1 MLNKKNRSVIVP
13 RKIPQPLFDSIE
25 FIDEITKSSLFNV
38 RDFEIAKQFLIAY
51 KGSRATFNTY
61 RREVERLMQWAWLV
75 AEKTLRDLHRTDIE
89 KYLLFCQKP
98 PAKWIGI
105 KKPPR
110 FIEKN
115 SERHPNLEWKPFIVT
130 VSKSKH
136 RKGEKPCIKDFEF
149 SKTAI
154 KDLFAVLST
163 FYNFLIAEDYTEV
176 NPILQI
182 RQKSRFI
189 QKTQTATKI
198 RRLSQMQWD
207 YVITAAEKMAEQNPE
222 LHARTLFIMNALFG
236 MYLRISELAA
246 SDRWTPKMCD
256 FYRDHDNHWW
266 FVTVGK
272 GNKKRQIAVSDAML
286 KALKQWRKYLNL
298 SPLPS
303 LADQSPLLP
312 KTKGKGPITSTTYI
326 RRLVQACFDTAIIQL
341 HNDTMNE
348 EAEALLDATVHWLR
362 HTGISEDVK
371 TRPREHVR
379 DDAGHSSSAITDH
392 YIDIELKARH
402 ASARKKLIR
411 TND

>member
-1 MLNKKNRSVIVP
+1 MSH
-13 RKIPQPLFDSIE
+13 KIPRPLFDTTE
-25 FIDEITKSSLFNV
+25 FTEDTQCPAEFNAQ
-38 RDFEIAKQFLIAY
+38 DFSAAKQFLIAY
-51 KGSRATFNTY
+51 KGSYATFNTY
-61 RREVERLMQWAWLV
+61 RREVERLMQWSWLV
-75 AEKTLRDLHRTDIE
+75 AKKSLRELRRQNLE
-89 KYLLFCQKP
+89 KYIQFCQKP
-98 PAKWIGI
+98 PEKWIGL

-110 FIEKN
+110 FIEKDGA
-115 SERHPNLEWKPFIVT
+115 RVPNPTWRPFVVS
-130 VSKSKH
+130 VSKSAH
-136 RKGEKPCIKDFEF
+136 RKGEKPQIKDFEF

-176 NPILQI
+176 NPVLQI

-198 RRLSQMQWD
+198 RRLSQLQWN
-207 YVITAAEKMAEQNPE
+207 YVIRAAEDMAERNPE
-222 LHARTLFIMNALFG
+222 QHMRTLFIMNVLFA

-286 KALKQWRKYLNL
+286 KALKQWRKYLKL
-298 SPLPS
+298 SLLPS
-303 LADQSPLLP
+303 PADQSPLLP

-326 RRLVQACFDTAIIQL
+326 RRLVQSCFDVAIIQL
-341 HNDTMNE
+341 HNDKKKE
-348 EAEALLDATVHWLR
+348 EAESLLDATVHWLR

-392 YIDIELKARH
+392 YIDIELHERH
-402 ASARKKLIR
+402 ASAKNKPVKLENKKP
-411 TND
+411 ND

>member
-1 MLNKKNRSVIVP
+1 MSKRTP
-13 RKIPQPLFDSIE
+13 YPLFDSIE
-25 FIDEITKSSLFNV
+25 FIDEMENSSPFNAQ
-38 RDFEIAKQFLIAY
+38 DFTMAKQFLMAY

-61 RREVERLMQWAWLV
+61 RREVERLMQWSWFVIKKSLCD
-75 AEKTLRDLHRTDIE
+75 LRRTDLE
-89 KYLLFCQKP
+89 KYIQFCQKP

-115 SERHPNLEWKPFIVT
+115 GFRFPNSEWRPFVVAI
-130 VSKSKH
+130 SKAAH
-136 RKGEKPCIKDFEF
+136 RQGKRPQIKDYEF

-154 KDLFAVLST
+154 KDLFAILST

-189 QKTQTATKI
+189 QKTQTETKI
-198 RRLSQMQWD
+198 RRLSNMQWD
-207 YVITAAEKMAEQNPE
+207 YVINAAEKMADANPE
-222 LHARTLFIMNALFG
+222 LHARTLFIMNALFA

-246 SDRWTPKMCD
+246 SDRWTPNMCD

-286 KALKQWRKYLNL
+286 KALKQWRKYLKL

-303 LADQSPLLP
+303 PADQSPLLP
-312 KTKGKGPITSTTYI
+312 KTKGKGSITSTTYI
-326 RRLVQACFDTAIIQL
+326 RRLVQTCFDTAIIQL
-341 HNDTMNE
+341 SDDNKTE
-348 EAEALLDATVHWLR
+348 EAESLLDATVHWLR

-402 ASARKKLIR
+402 ASAKKKPIK
-411 TND
+411 TEEKQ